1 MSVCAWC
8 MVDACAIGD
17 NSGVC
22 SPLYHYVESVGFDNS
37 AYTHWAIS
45 AANTSVFLL
54 DDFFPY
60 YFC

>member
-1 MSVCAWC
+1 